1 MPEFFCKLVT
11 EDGNIL
17 ETTITAESKFE
28 VYEITERRNELLL
41 SVKEQK
47 DSFNFG
53 GIMNRFRK
61 VKDQELENFT
71 AQLSIMLK
79 AGIPLLGSLESL
91 VDQAESEYM
100 KEVTE
105 GVIEKVNSG
114 MSLSEALNTYPNVFG
129 ILYVNMIMAGE
140 TAGVLDTILDRLTSF
155 IRHDL
160 EVSKNIKSA
169 MRYPMIV
176 FTALLLAFTGAV
188 VFIIPKF
195 TKMFIAQGIE
205 LPFPTRV
212 MIGISGLV
220 INYWWM
226 VIIGIVTL
234 VSGII
239 YYIHTPSGAYMFD
252 LFKLKVPVFKDIIL
266 KSTIARFENML
277 ETLSKGGIQ
286 IIKAL
291 ETTELTTGN
300 LVIGKVISEA
310 REKVAEGV
318 SLADALS
325 QSKYFPKMT
334 VKMIAIGEQSGALD
348 EMLANVALQYDNI
361 VDEKIKNL
369 SAAIEPLMTV
379 MMGVMLLFLALGIFL
394 PMWNMY
400 AAF

>member
-71 AQLSIMLK
+71 AQLAIMLK

-105 GVIEKVNSG
+105 GIIEKVNSG
-114 MSLSEALNTYPNVFG
+114 MPLSEALNTYPNVFG

-195 TKMFIAQGIE
+195 AKMFVAQGIE

-266 KSTIARFENML
+266 KSTIARFAHML